1 MRGLNEDEL
10 LDFVA
15 LTEGLPLDVR
25 FIEYMPFDGIEENS
39 QLNYMED
46 IRDLQE
52 CRIYASNITHA
63 EIGFAVTQLPKLP
76 MLL

>member
-1 MRGLNEDEL
+1 MKPTKNLQERLLAPTLTPVRGSN
-10 LDFVA
+10 
-15 LTEGLPLDVR
+15 R
-25 FIEYMPFDGIEENS
+25 SKQNDGIEENS
-39 QLNYMED
+39 QLNYLED